1 MDSYNRRF
9 PNFKWNLKLNKRE
22 SFYISKEL
30 STNDMAQTF
39 WGSWSPR
46 NYSKLGERKFVLGYK
61 KNSVFSPRQ
70 LREIY
75 IMVNILIIIYFK
87 ISCGNKK
94 TSKFLICI
102 F

>member
-22 SFYISKEL
+22 SFYINKEL
-30 STNDMAQTF
+30 STNEKTQTF

-61 KNSVFSPRQ
+61 KSSVFSPWTKRN
-70 LREIY
+70 LHY
-75 IMVNILIIIYFK
+75 GKYYY
-87 ISCGNKK
+87 S
-94 TSKFLICI
+94 
-102 F
+102 